1 MSQNNLGRAGVLLPC
16 PRSGDPTATA
26 RSHTKRGRL
35 RRAGNEATHRSR
47 TEGKQ
52 MIALLEFIAQI
63 ITLYMWVV
71 IISVLLSWLIAF
83 NVINRHNQVVYMI
96 ADTMQKLTE
105 PALRPIRNILPDFG
119 ALDLSPIVLIL
130 GLVFLRNVVIY
141 GFLMR
146 LFV

>member
-1 MSQNNLGRAGVLLPC
+1 MSRGSP
-16 PRSGDPTATA
+16 A
-26 RSHTKRGRL
+26 RTPKRGGL
-35 RRAGNEATHRSR
+35 RRAGNAATHPRR

-83 NVINRHNQVVYMI
+83 NVINRHNQVVFMI

-119 ALDLSPIVLIL
+119 ALDLSPIALIL
-130 GLVFLRNVVIY
+130 FLVFLRNVVIY

>member
-1 MSQNNLGRAGVLLPC
+1 
-16 PRSGDPTATA
+16 
-26 RSHTKRGRL
+26 
-35 RRAGNEATHRSR
+35 
-47 TEGKQ
+47 